1 MAVAGDRFRARV
13 DNVRTRRFP
22 HRMLPGLLSAALSYV
37 LWGLFPLYFR
47 QLSRV
52 DAFAIVM
59 HRSLW
64 CFACVWLLL
73 LGMRR
78 WQWLAEVARR
88 PRTWALFTLSAL
100 LLATNWLLYVWA
112 VNHGQVV
119 EASLGYFIN
128 PLVNVLLGTC
138 VLGERPRRLQWIAV
152 GVAAAGVAWLTLT
165 LGRPPWIALGLAA
178 SFGGYG
184 LLRKTAPLGPLE
196 GLALET
202 LVMAPIA
209 LAALLV
215 QGGGHVFGDARGTD
229 IAWLMLTGPITAVP
243 LLLFAFG
250 ARRVTMATLGT
261 LQYVSPS
268 LQFALGVWLYGEPLE
283 PTRLIGFIAIWTALV
298 LYSADGFLWMRRLR
312 RQSAA

>member
-1 MAVAGDRFRARV
+1 
-13 DNVRTRRFP
+13 
-22 HRMLPGLLSAALSYV
+22 MLPGLASAALSYV
-37 LWGLFPLYFR
+37 LWGLFPLYFHL
-47 QLSRV
+47 LSHV
-52 DAFAIVM
+52 GAFAIVM

-64 CFACVWLLL
+64 CFVCVWLVLL
-73 LGMRR
+73 ASRR

-88 PRTWALFTLSAL
+88 PRTWAQFALSAL
-100 LLATNWLLYVWA
+100 LLSTNWMLYVWA

-128 PLVNVLLGTC
+128 PLVNVLLGTW

-178 SFGGYG
+178 SFGCYG
-184 LLRKTAPLGPLE
+184 LLRKTAPLGALE

-202 LVMAPIA
+202 MVMAPIA
-209 LAALLV
+209 LVALLV
-215 QGGGHVFGDARGTD
+215 LGGGHLFGELHGADV
-229 IAWLMLTGPITAVP
+229 AWLLLAGPITAVP

-250 ARRVTMATLGT
+250 ARRITMATLGT
-261 LQYVSPS
+261 LQYLSPS

-283 PTRLIGFIAIWTALV
+283 PMRLVGFVAIWVALG
-298 LYSADGFLWMRRLR
+298 LYSADGFLWMRNLR
-312 RQSAA
+312 REANA